1 MMICT
6 LYIVKTMPFQKV
18 ILQIDD
24 KMTKKQVVEEK
35 IHAQCNSHEKCGA
48 KNILICYGALYGKAL
63 NSFKY

>member
-6 LYIVKTMPFQKV
+6 LYIVKMIPKQKV

-24 KMTKKQVVEEK
+24 KMTKKQVMEDK

-48 KNILICYGALYGKAL
+48 KNILICYGALHRKAL
-63 NSFKY
+63 NSFTY